1 MVRVL
6 NVIGRRPTG
15 GIGSV
20 VKNYQSHFPYEIVYD
35 YLLFSKDT
43 TGDFDIFVEK
53 MGSKVHV
60 LPELKLKNLFKILLA
75 LKKFFFTHG
84 NDYDIVHIHTVNVA
98 FLVGRYA
105 KKAGIEN
112 IIAHSHAT
120 QFSDK
125 KLNALRNKI
134 LCLKLKKICTHYI
147 ACSEEAGSF
156 LFGEEYMS
164 AGKVKILKNAI
175 DINDFLFSENKRSTF
190 RKEFGLT
197 DELVVANVGRL
208 SQQKNQTFVID
219 IFYELKNLIPSS
231 KLFIV
236 GDGEEYENLR
246 KKVKEYNL
254 EKDVVFTGRRDDIE
268 YILSGIDFFLMP
280 SLYEGLPV
288 IGVEALSSGLYCL
301 FSKNISKEFI
311 CPKSMYIGL
320 DEGSKVWANQI
331 KLVVENKESYNRYV
345 YFTKEMGYDINEQ
358 APKLLKYY
366 EEIVEQGV

>member
-20 VKNYQSHFPYEIVYD
+20 VKNYQSHFPYKIVYD
-35 YLLFSKDT
+35 YLLFSKDA
-43 TGDFDIFVEK
+43 TGDFDGFVEK
-53 MGSKVHV
+53 MGSKVYV
-60 LPELKLKNLFKILLA
+60 LPELKLKNLFKILST
-75 LKKFFFTHG
+75 LKKFFIMHG

-98 FLVGRYA
+98 FMVGRYA
-105 KKAGIEN
+105 RKAGIKN

-134 LCLKLKKICTHYI
+134 LCSNLKKICTHYI

-156 LFGEEYMS
+156 LFGKEYMT

-175 DINDFLFSENKRSTF
+175 DINKFLFSEAKRSMF

-197 DELVVANVGRL
+197 DELVVASIGRL
-208 SQQKNQTFVID
+208 SQQKNQTFAID
-219 IFYELKNLIPSS
+219 IFYKLKNLEPSS
-231 KLFIV
+231 KLIIV
-236 GDGEEYENLR
+236 GEGEEYENLN
-246 KKVKEYNL
+246 KKVKQYSL
-254 EKDVVFTGRRDDIE
+254 EKDVVFTGRRDDVE

-301 FSKNISKEFI
+301 FSKTISKEFI
-311 CPKSMYIGL
+311 CPKSIYIGL
-320 DEGSKVWANQI
+320 DESSNTWANQI
-331 KLVVENKESYNRYV
+331 KLVAENKGSCSRYA

-366 EEIVEQGV
+366 EKIVERGV